1 MERGRGAADAGPG
14 EDGRNGAVSV
24 AAIWGEDVI
33 AAQEAELD
41 TVRRAGVAVRL
52 CGPDVAEVGRG
63 VEAGS
68 LAVLVAVLSD
78 AVLRFPANAE
88 DRATL
93 VVSLE
98 GVAERDVEDGTRV

>member
-1 MERGRGAADAGPG
+1 VERGRGAADARPG
-14 EDGRNGAVSV
+14 ADGGNGAVSV
-24 AAIWGEDVI
+24 AAIRGVDVI
-33 AAQEAELD
+33 AAHEAELD

-52 CGPDVAEVGRG
+52 CGPDVAEVGRD

-88 DRATL
+88 DRAAL
-93 VVSLE
+93 AVLLE
-98 GVAERDVEDGTRV
+98 GVAERDVEDRTRV